1 MMGTLGYMSP
11 EQVKGKP
18 ADQRSDIFSFG
29 AILYEMLS
37 GARAFHRDSAAET
50 MSAILRE
57 EPPDLSA
64 TNRSVQPG
72 LERIVRHCLEK
83 NPGERFHSTSDIA
96 FDLEALS
103 GSGASGT
110 RPEPAL
116 ASARSRKPILAAAAA
131 VAIALAGFL
140 AGRQTQKAPVVSSPS
155 FHRLTY
161 RRGFVTSGRF
171 APDGHTVFYSANWD
185 GAERPALFP
194 RVPRIPDRSRWICR
208 AGRSSRSPAPAKC

>member
-1 MMGTLGYMSP
+1 MGTLGYMSP

-64 TNRSVQPG
+64 TNKSVQPG

-83 NPGERFHSTSDIA
+83 NPEERFYSTRDVA

-103 GSGASGT
+103 G
-110 RPEPAL
+110 L
-116 ASARSRKPILAAAAA
+116 SAR
-131 VAIALAGFL
+131 
-140 AGRQTQKAPVVSSPS
+140 AP
-155 FHRLTY
+155 
-161 RRGFVTSGRF
+161 
-171 APDGHTVFYSANWD
+171 
-185 GAERPALFP
+185 
-194 RVPRIPDRSRWICR
+194 
-208 AGRSSRSPAPAKC
+208 